1 MLREICVVSTA
12 TDACMW
18 KGICVDGDLCCIHCD
33 IHSCQTLVWG
43 RVFVLREICVVSTAT
58 DACMRKGI
66 CVDGDL
72 CCIHCDRRLY
82 EEGYLC

>member
-1 MLREICVVSTA
+1 MLYPLRHTLMS
-12 TDACMW
+12 DACMR
-18 KGICVDGDLCCIHCD
+18 KGVCVEGDLCCIHCD

-58 DACMRKGI
+58 DACMWKGI

-72 CCIHCDRRLY
+72 YCIHCDIHSCQTLV
-82 EEGYLC
+82 